1 MMDDMKDY
9 VNMGKRSGIVLF
21 TLFAV
26 LVAVVL
32 VVVSPAVQGTPGRDS
47 GIYLYTGWRMLEGD
61 SLYSGVWDHK
71 PPLIFFIEAVGLGLG
86 GSSVWGVWVIQVIFV
101 MAAFV
106 FAAVLLLQF
115 STELQTIWVLIAG
128 LFTLFYVLHGGNF
141 TEEYALP
148 FQFGALL
155 LFFLGEREANQET
168 DVISETGVRQS
179 PGLQAKSFWRSFG
192 MGVLIALAFHLR
204 QNLIGVG
211 IAIGLVIV
219 LRAVFHRDLRALRPL
234 VGLAAGFGLVTG
246 LWVMYFAVQ
255 GTLADYWD
263 AAFAYNF
270 YYSDLGLLEY
280 VKGIQGALGYFI
292 TVPGFIA
299 GALAWLL
306 ALAAVV
312 LHFGKSL
319 GGWLRKGWPGYVGL
333 GLGVFAV
340 LAALF
345 GERIL
350 SGSAQGG
357 LGLLQIAMLAGGIAL
372 ALFSGLHTAGLLARW
387 LAAPLE
393 RARWQF
399 PTAETAML
407 AGLCLLWLPIEVLF
421 IGLSA
426 RNYVHYFISLVPV
439 MMVLIGLMQHW
450 LLSIPKAKSF
460 RAWPVILVFLVLI
473 VFKPFTAWV
482 NEFGRAGSDPQ
493 VDAAVAYIQM
503 HSREGEP
510 VLVWGAE
517 PVVNLLARRSLPTRY
532 IHMYPFY
539 VAHPTID
546 AMSAE
551 FLIGLEANP
560 PVLIV
565 DTMNEELPFVEGE
578 GGACVAPDTELFG
591 SMPQV
596 FAVICQTYEYE
607 TTVGP
612 DTWRVYRLMK
622 E

>member
-1 MMDDMKDY
+1 MMNDMNEN
-9 VNMGKRSGIVLF
+9 VNTGKRSRVILF
-21 TLFAV
+21 ALLAV
-26 LVAVVL
+26 LVPMVL

-61 SLYSGVWDHK
+61 SLYSEVWDHK
-71 PPLIFFIEAVGLGLG
+71 PPLIFFIEAAGLGLG
-86 GSSVWGVWVIQVIFV
+86 GGSVWGVWALQVVFV
-101 MAAFV
+101 LAAFV
-106 FAAVLLLQF
+106 LVAVLLLQF
-115 STELQTIWVLIAG
+115 SSVLETGWVLFAG
-128 LFTLFYVLHGGNF
+128 LFTLFFVLHGGNF

-155 LFFLGEREANQET
+155 LFFLGERKGHTFWRNFA
-168 DVISETGVRQS
+168 TGV
-179 PGLQAKSFWRSFG
+179 
-192 MGVLIALAFHLR
+192 MIALAFHLR

-211 IAIGLVIV
+211 IAIGLVFV
-219 LRAVFHRDLRALRPL
+219 LRAVFTRDFRSLRRL
-234 VGLAAGFGLVTG
+234 VGMAAGFGLVTV
-246 LWVMYFAVQ
+246 LWIAYFAVQ
-255 GTLADYWD
+255 GDLAAYWD

-270 YYSDLGLLEY
+270 YYSDLGLMEY
-280 VKGIQGALGYFI
+280 IRGIQGALGYFV

-312 LHFGKSL
+312 LHYGKPL
-319 GGWLRKGWPGYVGL
+319 AGWLRKRWPGYAGL
-333 GLGVFAV
+333 GLGV
-340 LAALF
+340 LAALVALF
-345 GERIL
+345 GERII

-357 LGLLQIAMLAGGIAL
+357 LGLLQIALLAGGMLL
-372 ALFSGLHTAGLLARW
+372 ALVSGLHAAGLLARW
-387 LAAPLE
+387 LAGPLE
-393 RARWQF
+393 KARWQF
-399 PTAETAML
+399 LTPESAVL

-439 MMVLIGLMQHW
+439 TVVLIGLMQHW
-450 LLSIPKAKSF
+450 LVNLPVKKRIPV
-460 RAWPVILVFLVLI
+460 WTVMLVLLVLI
-473 VFKPFTAWV
+473 AFKPLAAWV
-482 NEFGRAGSDPQ
+482 GEFSRAGSDPQ
-493 VDAAVAYIQM
+493 VDAAVAYIQE
-503 HSREGEP
+503 HSDENEP

-517 PVVNLLARRSLPTRY
+517 PVVNLFARRGLPSRY

-539 VAHPTID
+539 VSHPAIE

-551 FLIGLEANP
+551 FLSGLEANP

-565 DTMNEELPFVEGE
+565 DTMNEELPLVEGE
-578 GGACVAPDTELFG
+578 GDACIASLTKLYG

-596 FAVICQTYEYE
+596 LAFVCQNYVYE

-612 DTWRVYRLMK
+612 DAWRVYRWMEK

>member
-1 MMDDMKDY
+1 MKALE
-9 VNMGKRSGIVLF
+9 RPRILFLLVLLLLVGL
-21 TLFAV
+21 TLSA
-26 LVAVVL
+26 
-32 VVVSPAVQGTPGRDS
+32 VSPAVQGTPGRDS
-47 GIYLYTGWRMLEGD
+47 GIYLYTGWQLLEGK
-61 SLYSGVWDHK
+61 SLYSDVWDHK
-71 PPLIFFIEAVGLGLG
+71 PPLIFFIEAAGLGLG
-86 GSSVWGVWVIQVIFV
+86 GGSVWGVWAMQFV
-101 MAAFV
+101 FVLAAFAL
-106 FAAVLLLQF
+106 AAVLLLQF

-155 LFFLGEREANQET
+155 LFFLGEREANQQT
-168 DVISETGVRQS
+168 AVIASGSETGARQS
-179 PGLQAKSFWRSFG
+179 PGLQANSFWRSFG
-192 MGVLIALAFHLR
+192 MGILIALAFHLR

-219 LRAVFHRDLRALRPL
+219 LRAAFTRDLRALRPL
-234 VGLAAGFGLVTG
+234 MGMAAGFGLVTG
-246 LWVMYFAVQ
+246 LWVAFFAAQ

-280 VKGIQGALGYFI
+280 VKGIQGTLGYFV

-299 GALAWLL
+299 AALAWLL

-312 LHFGKSL
+312 LHYGKAL
-319 GGWLRKGWPGYVGL
+319 AGWLRKRWPGYAGL
-333 GLGVFAV
+333 GLGIFAALV
-340 LAALF
+340 ALF

-357 LGLLQIAMLAGGIAL
+357 MGLLQIALLAGGILL
-372 ALFSGLHTAGLLARW
+372 ALVSGLHAAGLLARW
-387 LAAPLE
+387 LATPLE

-399 PTAETAML
+399 STPETAVL
-407 AGLCLLWLPIEVLF
+407 AGLSLLWLPIEVLF

-439 MMVLIGLMQHW
+439 GVVLIGLMQHW
-450 LLSIPKAKSF
+450 LLNLPKAKSF
-460 RAWPVILVFLVLI
+460 KTWPVVLVLLAVI
-473 VFKPFTAWV
+473 VFKPAMALAYA
-482 NEFGRAGSDPQ
+482 FGSAGSDPQ
-493 VDAAVAYIQM
+493 VDAAAQYIQV
-503 HSREGEP
+503 HSNEDEP

-517 PVVNLLARRSLPTRY
+517 PAVNLQSRRSLPTRY

-539 VAHPTID
+539 AAHPTID
-546 AMSAE
+546 RMSAE
-551 FLIGLEANP
+551 FLAGLEANL

-565 DTMNEELPFVEGE
+565 DTLNEELPFVEGE
-578 GGACVAPDTELFG
+578 RDACAAPQIELFG

-596 FAVICQTYEYE
+596 FAAICQNYLYE
-607 TTVGP
+607 TAVGP
-612 DTWRVYRLMK
+612 DAWRVYRLMEK
-622 E
+622 